1 MSCQVTSKKRKH
13 EAMARDIYAYIYA
26 GSIYAGSIVDLC
38 RIYAGGKGFP

>member
-13 EAMARDIYAYIYA
+13 EAMARDIPFFFVFAY
-26 GSIYAGSIVDLC
+26 IYAGSIVDLC